1 MAIDIKT
8 TIMHYKK
15 LTDRKTHM
23 LEQMKRGNF
32 SNYSFYEDYDSNELT
47 DEIIKEHYVSFNQ
60 DPTTWI
66 NKVSLWGNAALHY
79 HNKQCN
85 IAEISVTIKFGKT
98 LQNMSK
104 LNDEYFIMF
113 DDDAILCDDFEN
125 KFYSY
130 LNQTPSDWDV
140 IYFGSGANLKPNGVN
155 SDQVAYLKSHPA
167 SRCLDSILIK
177 NKAVKDLAKTWF
189 PFSLIS
195 DWEIGYQHYMYNH
208 KVYWW
213 EPGLVTQGSESGLF
227 TSAVKI

>member
-15 LTDRKTHM
+15 LKERKIHM
-23 LEQMKRGNF
+23 IKQMNLGNF
-32 SNYSFYEDYDSNELT
+32 SNYSFYEDYDANELT
-47 DEIIKEHYVSFNQ
+47 EDIIKTHYISFKQ
-60 DPTTWI
+60 DPDSWI
-66 NKVSLWGNAALHY
+66 KKVSLWGPNALHY

-98 LQNMSK
+98 LQNLCK
-104 LNDEYFIMF
+104 LNDEMFIMF
-113 DDDAILCDDFEN
+113 DDDAILCDNFEE
-125 KFYSY
+125 KFYTY
-130 LNQTPSDWDV
+130 LKNTPKDWDV
-140 IYFGSGANLKPNGVN
+140 IYFGSGANLKPNN
-155 SDQVAYLKSHPA
+155 INANQLAYLKSHPA

-177 NKAVKDLAKTWF
+177 NKAVKQLADVWF

-195 DWEIGYQHYMYNH
+195 DWEIGYLHYYFDH